1 MAQYC
6 PSVEIIMDKVE
17 VVNYKAFGEKVKAWT
32 KGTAPLPTSI
42 EEFASQLAAANVG
55 AKIPERFKHVK
66 FMQSNEDTLVVRLPC
81 KATLASSEE
90 RLARQGGSYPLP
102 SFYEQVF
109 EGKPR
114 IDDMLDFHAQRIG
127 DYSIANCG

>member
-6 PSVEIIMDKVE
+6 SSVEIIMDKVE

-32 KGTAPLPTSI
+32 KGTAPLPSSI

-81 KATLASSEE
+81 KARLHRRSASPGRAVATRFPPSTSRYSKESP
-90 RLARQGGSYPLP
+90 RSTICSTFMPSGSATTALPIAAR
-102 SFYEQVF
+102 
-109 EGKPR
+109 
-114 IDDMLDFHAQRIG
+114 
-127 DYSIANCG
+127 